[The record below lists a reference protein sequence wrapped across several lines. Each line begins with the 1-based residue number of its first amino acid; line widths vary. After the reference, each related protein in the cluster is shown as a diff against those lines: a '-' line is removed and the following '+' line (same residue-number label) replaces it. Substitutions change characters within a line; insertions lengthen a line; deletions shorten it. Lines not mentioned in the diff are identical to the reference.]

1 MRKAFARGRV
11 RVIALAFGVVTTML
25 PHAAAAQLSVDEL
38 EVFLRP
44 GHGAGSTGALR
55 VTNDSDKPVQAF
67 IEIQDWDRDEK
78 GGNRFFPSGSVA
90 QSCKD
95 RVKVFP
101 MTLRL
106 EPRRSETMRVS
117 FDGDSTANCWS
128 IVFIQASE
136 PRPELKKSA
145 ITYVIRT
152 GVKVY
157 VEPASAKR
165 DGEIEEVRVA
175 MARRLPAGAGK
186 DSVDVRE
193 VQITFHN
200 MGEAHLRTHGS
211 VELRKSDNSLAGK
224 LEIPEF
230 PSVPGAVRRISL
242 PLPKDLAPGAYV
254 ALALLDFSGQEIAA
268 GQADFAVK

>member
-11 RVIALAFGVVTTML
+11 RGIALAFGVVTAL
-25 PHAAAAQLSVDEL
+25 VPHAAAAQISVDEL
-38 EVFLRP
+38 EIFLRP
-44 GHGAGSTGALR
+44 GRGTASMGALR
-55 VTNDSDKPVQAF
+55 VTNDSDKAVQAF
-67 IEIQDWDRDEK
+67 VDIQDWDRDEK
-78 GGNRFFPSGSVA
+78 GANRFFAPGSVP

-117 FDGDSTANCWS
+117 FEGDSTATCWS
-128 IVFIQASE
+128 IVFIQANE
-136 PRPELKKSA
+136 PRQDLKRSA
-145 ITYVIRT
+145 VTYVIRT

-157 VEPASAKR
+157 VEPPNAKR
-165 DGEIEEVRVA
+165 DGEIEDVRVGIN
-175 MARRLPAGAGK
+175 RQLPPGGSK

-200 MGEAHLRTHGS
+200 LGASHLRTHGS
-211 VELRKSDNSLAGK
+211 VELRKSDNSVAGK

-230 PSVPGAVRRISL
+230 PSVPGAVRKVSMPI
-242 PLPKDLAPGAYV
+242 PLTLAPGSYV
-254 ALALLDFSGQEIAA
+254 ALALLDYGGQEIAA
-268 GQADFAVK
+268 GQTEFEVR